1 MILQR
6 EQSNDFT
13 RELATLWTWERLKT
27 PKGFCTFDEWAD
39 HVNSVMDASDYSEF
53 ILRDPSRNPRAV
65 AYFACQVGQCIHHH
79 GDVLDVGFMVIN
91 PSFKG
96 TRSVWR
102 AILALARLRGCSWIA
117 RKQHQP
123 DGSIKTIYSEVKI

>member
-6 EQSNDFT
+6 ALSDEFY
-13 RELATLWTWERLKT
+13 REMAILWTWERLST
-27 PKGFCTFDEWAD
+27 PKGFCTFNEWAD
-39 HVNSVMDASDYSEF
+39 HVNAVMDQSGYREF
-53 ILRDPSRNPRAV
+53 ILRTPNHTV
-65 AYFACQVGQCIHHH
+65 AYFAWQVGQCIHHR

-91 PSFKG
+91 PFFKD

-102 AILALARLRGCSWIA
+102 AVLSVARLFGCSWIA